1 MSIYIGNDL
10 EDRLEALEI
19 EKTSLKKYN
28 LEDRLKALKTE
39 NALLKKY
46 NEYHQFVH
54 EIDHM
59 SDLHLDSSFCKQSMD
74 IDNYFKIKKSYDS
87 SIGQLTVIQQLD
99 KKRPKLSNLN
109 QTQNRRRYVN
119 FENGSHF
126 VCSFNLNNPETTVC
140 IAFRMNNI
148 ASGNYPFLISIIG
161 NNNGNT
167 ARFIAFYKNKSGLGL
182 LISNSY
188 GSYVTV
194 ANDDCSFI
202 PPDYKF
208 PSSKSNCTLLN
219 KWHIIS
225 VAWSNRNSNC
235 WSNGERIMTFN
246 TGNAKGTNHCIIGD
260 IGKTIIKS
268 HLIGCIREIIGFYRS
283 LTDKETS
290 HIHQYLMKKWGIMD

>member
-10 EDRLEALEI
+10 EDRLEALKM

-59 SDLHLDSSFCKQSMD
+59 SDLHLDSSFRRQSMD
-74 IDNYFKIKKSYDS
+74 IDNYFKIKKWYDS
-87 SIGQLTVIQQLD
+87 SIDPSTVIQQLD

-109 QTQNRRRYVN
+109 QTQNRRRYIN

-126 VCSFNLNNPETTVC
+126 ICSFNLNNPETTVC

-148 ASGNYPFLISIIG
+148 ASGNYPFLNSIIG

-167 ARFIAFYKNKSGLGL
+167 ARFIAFHKNNSGLGL
-182 LISNSY
+182 SISNSY
-188 GSYVTV
+188 ASYVTV
-194 ANDDCSFI
+194 ANDDSSFI
-202 PPDYKF
+202 PHDYKF
-208 PSSKSNCTLLN
+208 PSSKSN
-219 KWHIIS
+219 
-225 VAWSNRNSNC
+225 
-235 WSNGERIMTFN
+235 
-246 TGNAKGTNHCIIGD
+246 
-260 IGKTIIKS
+260 
-268 HLIGCIREIIGFYRS
+268 
-283 LTDKETS
+283 
-290 HIHQYLMKKWGIMD
+290 

>member
-10 EDRLEALEI
+10 EDRLEALE
-19 EKTSLKKYN
+19 
-28 LEDRLKALKTE
+28 TE
-39 NALLKKY
+39 NASLRKY
-46 NEYHQFVH
+46 NEYHQLVH
-54 EIDHM
+54 KIDHM
-59 SDLHLDSSFCKQSMD
+59 SDLHIDSSFYKQSMD
-74 IDNYFKIKKSYDS
+74 IDKYFKIKKWHDS
-87 SIGQLTVIQQLD
+87 SIGQLTVIQQLNN
-99 KKRPKLSNLN
+99 KRPKLSNQN
-109 QTQNRRRYVN
+109 QTQNRRRHVN

-126 VCSFNLNNPETTVC
+126 ICSFNLNNPETTLC

-148 ASGNYPFLISIIG
+148 ASGNHPFLNSIIG

-167 ARFIAFYKNKSGLGL
+167 ARFIAFYKNNTGLGL

-194 ANDDCSFI
+194 ANNDSGFI

-225 VAWSNRNSNC
+225 IAWSNRNSNC
-235 WSNGERIMTFN
+235 WSNGEKIMTFN

-260 IGKTIIKS
+260 IGKTVIKS
-268 HLIGCIREIIGFYRS
+268 HLIGCIGEAIGFYRS
-283 LTDKETS
+283 LTDTETS
-290 HIHQYLMKKWGIMD
+290 NIHKYLMKKWGITD